1 LLAAVP
7 FVLLVLAGL
16 GQLLEGTAAVPP
28 SPTELFERFLPP
40 HLRGPDDPFAAAE
53 ALLGRIATFGQK
65 VTLVAVPAF
74 LWFAT
79 RAFASARTA
88 LNDIYDVSLRPLRRR
103 HFVVGFLVG
112 KGRDLM
118 MVIVTILL
126 FLASTGITTGLALA
140 QAWGEGHVPGL
151 GFWLSSVGRLLAEG
165 VAFVFIVALFLILYR
180 FGSQRRM
187 PIQAA
192 LVASLFAGAAFELA
206 RRLYALYLT
215 NVASYN
221 VAATDANLGAVI
233 LFVLWM
239 YYSALVFLLGAV
251 VAETWMLRHLQQR
264 QRAV

>member
-1 LLAAVP
+1 M
-7 FVLLVLAGL
+7 LLVLAGL
-16 GQLLEGTAAVPP
+16 GQLLEGTTAVPP

-53 ALLGRIATFGQK
+53 ALLGRIVSFGQK

-88 LNDIYDVSLRPLRRR
+88 LNDIYDVSLRPPRRR
-103 HFVVGFLVG
+103 RNFVVGILVG

-126 FLASTGITTGLALA
+126 FLASTAITAGLVLA
-140 QAWGEGHVPGL
+140 QAWGEVRVPTM
-151 GFWLSSVGRLLAEG
+151 GFWLSSVGRLLAEA

-187 PIQAA
+187 PIRAA
-192 LVASLFAGAAFELA
+192 MVASLFAGAAFELA

-221 VAATDANLGAVI
+221 VAATDANLGALI

>member
-1 LLAAVP
+1 MAAVP

-16 GQLLEGTAAVPP
+16 GNLLQGTAAIPP
-28 SPTELFERFLPP
+28 SPQELFERFLPP
-40 HLRGPDDPFAAAE
+40 HAQGPDDPFKVAE
-53 ALLGRIATFGQK
+53 ALLGRIAAFGQK

-79 RAFASARTA
+79 RAFASVRTA
-88 LNDIYDVSLRPLRRR
+88 LNDIWDVSLRPVRR
-103 HFVVGFLVG
+103 HFLVGFLVG
-112 KGRDLM
+112 KGRDLA
-118 MVIVTILL
+118 MVIATIVL
-126 FLASTGITTGLALA
+126 FLASTTITAGLVLA
-140 QAWGEGHVPGL
+140 RGWGEHRIPSL
-151 GFWLSSVGRLLAEG
+151 AFWLSTAGRLLAEG
-165 VAFVFIVALFLILYR
+165 TAFVFIVALFLLLYR

-187 PIQAA
+187 PFRAA

-206 RRLYALYLT
+206 RRLYAFYLT
-215 NVASYN
+215 NVASFN
-221 VAATDANLGAVI
+221 RGTADANLGAVI

>member
-1 LLAAVP
+1 
-7 FVLLVLAGL
+7 VLLVLAGL
-16 GQLLEGTAAVPP
+16 GQLLEGTTAVPP

-88 LNDIYDVSLRPLRRR
+88 LNDIYDVSLRPVRRR

-151 GFWLSSVGRLLAEG
+151 GFWLSSVGRFLAEA

-187 PIQAA
+187 PIRAA
-192 LVASLFAGAAFELA
+192 MVASLFAGAAFELA

-215 NVASYN
+215 DVASYN